1 MRTLFF
7 TVLMML
13 LLAITGCGGA
23 KGAAGTSQSMA
34 SPSGSKVIITPETR
48 LAGKVV
54 TSDADA
60 RFAVLNFPIGQMPA
74 VGQRLNVYRFGLK
87 VGEIKVTGPQ
97 RDDNIV
103 GDIVAGEARKGDDV
117 REQ

>member
-1 MRTLFF
+1 
-7 TVLMML
+7 
-13 LLAITGCGGA
+13 
-23 KGAAGTSQSMA
+23 MA
-34 SPSGSKVIITPETR
+34 
-48 LAGKVV
+48 
-54 TSDADA
+54 
-60 RFAVLNFPIGQMPA
+60 A